1 MNRERFK
8 DALWFNNKV
17 QIVIG
22 GAGGIGSWLAFFLTR
37 AGFNVISYDFDT
49 VEEHNLGGQLFFAN
63 DIGEF
68 KVKALENV
76 ITEFNSINFNYSF
89 VNSKISTN
97 TYLYHNHQAPIIIY
111 VSAFDNMEARTNLF
125 NSFLRQR
132 DSKVK
137 WFVDGRLLMEQ
148 MRIYCINKSNEKQVT
163 DYATN
168 HLFDDSEVE
177 DLPCTMKQVSHGAAM
192 IATHMTGFI
201 TNIVSN
207 ELVWKEEVFKV
218 PYMWD
223 YVIPTN
229 CVTEKQL

>member
-17 QIVIG
+17 EIVIG
-22 GAGGIGSWLAFFLTR
+22 GAGGIGSWLSFFLTR
-37 AGFNVISYDFDT
+37 AGFNVTVYDFDT
-49 VEEHNLGGQLFFAN
+49 VEEHNLGGQLFFAH
-63 DIGEF
+63 DIGQL
-68 KVKALENV
+68 KVTALKNV
-76 ITEFNSINFNYSF
+76 ITEFNDTNFNF
-89 VNSKISTN
+89 KGVNQGIVFN
-97 TYLYHNHQAPIIIY
+97 TYMYHNYSAPLVIY
-111 VSAFDNMEARTNLF
+111 VSAFDNMEARTDFFNLF
-125 NSFLRQR
+125 IRQTNDR
-132 DSKVK
+132 VK

-148 MRIYCINKSNEKQVT
+148 MRIYCIRKSNKSAIN
-163 DYATN
+163 DYMEH
-168 HLFDDSEVE
+168 HLFLDSDVE

-223 YVIPTN
+223 YIIPTN